1 MFLKIILKRNTK
13 GMYDNNNDLIVSIKK
28 SEKFEVSVLLY
39 MHKLSIKFIIYI
51 LTLKINIL

>member
-28 SEKFEVSVLLY
+28 AKNL
-39 MHKLSIKFIIYI
+39 KLVFYYI
-51 LTLKINIL
+51 CIN